1 MKLQNT
7 QKILDSLKQ
16 SFEDLKAEGG
26 FTEAQTV
33 DVRERAFKALMA
45 EGLPSTRNEFWK
57 YTELNKHMKQPL
69 KVVSSG
75 KISDKE
81 LEATSSLG
89 VNELCFVNGILQYDT
104 TQLTEGLA
112 VKSLSTGFS
121 EQEVAVESQSA
132 FTLIN
137 LAYQRDRVQL
147 TISKGTRIEKPLEIE
162 HVYTQVSDLVEGT
175 QGICNTWLEIVV
187 EEGAEVQL
195 VESFKQS
202 SELPLLSNNYLSV
215 KVAKNARC
223 EHLRLVYGAENC
235 QHFGRGFISQDRDS
249 FYSVTT
255 MNAAS
260 GLTRQAYIIE
270 QQGENAESVCNG
282 LYLCDGSQHSD
293 HRVVMRH
300 LKPHGRSR
308 QLYKGVLKGK
318 SRSVFNGKIYIEK
331 DAQQIDSNQ
340 LNNNLILSQGA
351 EADSK
356 PELEV
361 YADDVKANHGS
372 AIGRLDEDQ
381 LFYLMS
387 RCLSKAEAVQYLARG
402 FVRDVSLHLQ
412 SRALRAEAEKWILTQ
427 FSEFQKSIEEEA
439 GVKSV

>member
-1 MKLQNT
+1 
-7 QKILDSLKQ
+7 
-16 SFEDLKAEGG
+16 
-26 FTEAQTV
+26 
-33 DVRERAFKALMA
+33 
-45 EGLPSTRNEFWK
+45 
-57 YTELNKHMKQPL
+57 
-69 KVVSSG
+69 
-75 KISDKE
+75 
-81 LEATSSLG
+81 
-89 VNELCFVNGILQYDT
+89 
-104 TQLTEGLA
+104 
-112 VKSLSTGFS
+112 
-121 EQEVAVESQSA
+121 
-132 FTLIN
+132 
-137 LAYQRDRVQL
+137 
-147 TISKGTRIEKPLEIE
+147 
-162 HVYTQVSDLVEGT
+162 
-175 QGICNTWLEIVV
+175 
-187 EEGAEVQL
+187 
-195 VESFKQS
+195 
-202 SELPLLSNNYLSV
+202 
-215 KVAKNARC
+215 
-223 EHLRLVYGAENC
+223 
-235 QHFGRGFISQDRDS
+235 
-249 FYSVTT
+249 
-255 MNAAS
+255 
-260 GLTRQAYIIE
+260 
-270 QQGENAESVCNG
+270 
-282 LYLCDGSQHSD
+282 
-293 HRVVMRH
+293 MRH